1 MIKKI
6 TYCLILFLLPSLT
19 LLAQTATITGSV
31 KTVDGKPADLVS
43 VAIKGTN
50 KVALTDENGNY
61 QIKRVTPGSHTLI
74 ASFVGLE
81 KKEQTVV
88 TRSGET
94 LIVNFILKENSTQL
108 QEVVVSTKKSNKVN
122 AIVAKMPLKNLE
134 NPQVYNAVS
143 SEIIRQQGITVYDD
157 ALRNVPG
164 ITKTWGSTGRAS
176 DGGTYFAIRGF
187 EAQPV
192 LMNGLP
198 GLTSGDLDLA
208 DVEEIQVIK
217 GPSGTL
223 FGGAFLSY
231 GGMINTI
238 TKKPY
243 FKTGGEITYNVGSF
257 GLNRVTADVNT
268 PLSKT
273 EKVAL
278 RVNTSYTNQN
288 SFQNAGF
295 QKSFFIAP
303 ALTYEVNDKLSFHFL
318 TEILQE
324 ERAIAPIF
332 FQSDRYSPLPFKNVK
347 DLNLNY
353 NESFTSNDL
362 TMKNPRFNLQAQ
374 MLYKIS
380 SQWTSQTVLSRTT
393 VKSDGYYTYIYDDAV
408 ATDQYFGQ
416 TFNKANYTTSTTDVQ
431 QNFNGDF
438 KIGNVRNRLLI
449 GLDYFSRNVINN
461 GSGYAVVRHVTPQ
474 SGEVAYPVPGTHDT
488 IPPVYLSQ
496 PLVDNILATKTG
508 NRTNVTNSAYSAY
521 VSDVINFTPAL
532 AAMASLRVDHYV
544 SKGLKGDP
552 TSNYNQT
559 FFSPKFGLVYQPVLD
574 KVSLFANYMN
584 AFINVDPRSIADADG
599 NNPGTQSFKP
609 EHANQWEVGVKTNLL
624 SDKLNITASY
634 YDIRVSDRVYTDPAN
649 INGYLQGGTVGS
661 KGFEIDMN
669 ANPAPGLNLI
679 AGYSHNSIKILKGN
693 SDDFYN
699 EPGRT
704 PGGQG
709 APDLANFWATYKFM
723 KGNLKNFGFG
733 VGGNYASQQKAIDN
747 SVTGVFYLPS
757 YVLINSSLFYN
768 ADSYRITF
776 NLNNITN
783 KQYYTSYWSINPQ
796 AQRSFALSFAYKF

>member
-6 TYCLILFLLPSLT
+6 TYCLLLFLLPSFT

-31 KTVDGKPADLVS
+31 KTADGKPADLVS
-43 VAIKGTN
+43 ITIKGTN
-50 KVALTDENGNY
+50 KATLTDENGHY
-61 QIKRVTPGSHTLI
+61 QIKRVTPGSHRLV
-74 ASFVGLE
+74 ASFIGLE
-81 KKEQTVV
+81 KREQTIE

-94 LIVNFILKENSTQL
+94 LVVNFILKENSTQL
-108 QEVVVSTKKSNKVN
+108 QEVVISTKKSNKVN
-122 AIVAKMPLKNLE
+122 SIVAKMPLKNLE
-134 NPQVYNAVS
+134 NPQVYNTVS
-143 SEIIRQQGITVYDD
+143 SEIIKQQGITSYDD

-164 ITKTWGSTGRAS
+164 IAKTWGSTGRGG
-176 DGGTYFAIRGF
+176 DGGAYFAIRGF
-187 EAQPV
+187 QGQATLV
-192 LMNGLP
+192 NGLS

-208 DVEEIQVIK
+208 NVEEIQVIK

-243 FKTGGEITYNVGSF
+243 FTTGGEITYNVGSF

-278 RVNTSYTNQN
+278 RVNAAYTDQN

-295 QKSFFIAP
+295 QKSFFVAP
-303 ALTYEVNDKLSFHFL
+303 SLIYEVNDKLSFHFL
-318 TEILQE
+318 TEIMQE
-324 ERAIAPIF
+324 ERAVAPIF
-332 FQSDRYSPLPFKNVK
+332 FPSDRMSPLPFKTVK

-353 NESFTSNDL
+353 NESFISNDL

-380 SQWTSQTVLSRTT
+380 SQWTSQTVFSRTT
-393 VKSDGYYTYIYDDAV
+393 VKSNGYYSYIYEDAV
-408 ATDQYFGQ
+408 PTDQYFGQ
-416 TFNKANYTTSTTDVQ
+416 TLHKDQQTTSTTDVQ

-438 KIGNVRNRLLI
+438 KIGNMRNRLLI
-449 GLDYFSRNVINN
+449 GLDYYSRNAINN
-461 GSGYAVVRHVTPQ
+461 GSGYAMVRRVTPQ
-474 SGEVAYPVPGTHDT
+474 SGEVAYPVPHTTDT

-496 PLVDNILATKTG
+496 ALVDNILATKPG
-508 NRTNVTNSAYSAY
+508 NRNNTTNSAYSAY

-532 AAMASLRVDHYV
+532 AGMASLRVDHYV
-544 SKGLKGDP
+544 SQGLKGDP
-552 TSNYNQT
+552 TANYNQT
-559 FFSPKFGLVYQPVLD
+559 FLSPKFGLVYQPVMD
-574 KVSLFANYMN
+574 KVSIFANYMN
-584 AFINVDPRSIADADG
+584 AFINVDPRSVADSLG

-624 SDKLNITASY
+624 SDKLNITVSY
-634 YDIRVSDRVYTDPAN
+634 YDIRVSDRVYTDPHN

-661 KGFEIDMN
+661 KGLELDMN
-669 ANPAPGLNLI
+669 ANPAPGLNLL
-679 AGYSHNSIKILKGN
+679 AGYSHNSIKVLKGN
-693 SDDFYN
+693 AGDFYN

-709 APDLANFWATYKFM
+709 PPDLANLWATYKFTR
-723 KGNLKNFGFG
+723 GDLKNFGFG
-733 VGGNYASQQKAIDN
+733 VGGNYASEQKSIDS
-747 SVTGVFYLPS
+747 SVTGIFYLPS
-757 YVLINSSLFYN
+757 YLLINSSLFYS
-768 ADSYRITF
+768 ADNYRITL

-783 KQYYTSYWSINPQ
+783 KQYYIGNYSIIPQ
-796 AQRSFALSFAYKF
+796 AQRNFALSFAYKF

>member
-6 TYCLILFLLPSLT
+6 TYCLLLFLLPSLT
-19 LLAQTATITGSV
+19 LLAQTATISGSV
-31 KTVDGKPADLVS
+31 KTADGKPADLVS
-43 VAIKGTN
+43 ITIKGTN
-50 KVALTDENGNY
+50 KATLTDKNGHY
-61 QIKRVTPGSHTLI
+61 QIKRVTPGSHTLV
-74 ASFVGLE
+74 ASFIGLE
-81 KKEQTVV
+81 KREQTIE

-94 LIVNFILKENSTQL
+94 LLVNFVLKENSTQL
-108 QEVVVSTKKSNKVN
+108 QEVVISTKKSNKVN
-122 AIVAKMPLKNLE
+122 SIVAKMPLKNLE
-134 NPQVYNAVS
+134 NPQVYNTVS
-143 SEIIRQQGITVYDD
+143 SEIIKQQGITSYDD

-164 ITKTWGSTGRAS
+164 ITKTWGSTGRGG

-187 EAQPV
+187 QGQTT
-192 LMNGLP
+192 LMNGLS

-223 FGGAFLSY
+223 FGGAYLSY

-243 FKTGGEITYNVGSF
+243 FTPGGEITYNVGSF

-278 RVNTSYTNQN
+278 RVNAAYTDQN

-324 ERAIAPIF
+324 ERAVPPIF
-332 FQSDRYSPLPFKNVK
+332 FPSDRMSPLPFKTVK

-353 NESFTSNDL
+353 NESFISNDL

-380 SQWTSQTVLSRTT
+380 SQWTSQTVVSRTT
-393 VKSDGYYTYIYDDAV
+393 VKSNGYYSYIYEDAV
-408 ATDQYFGQ
+408 PTDQYFGQ
-416 TFNKANYTTSTTDVQ
+416 TLHRDQQTTSTTDVQ

-438 KIGNVRNRLLI
+438 KIGNMRNQLLI
-449 GLDYFSRNVINN
+449 GLDYFSRNAINN
-461 GSGYAVVRHVTPQ
+461 GTGYAVVRHVTPQ

-496 PLVDNILATKTG
+496 GLVDNLLASKPG
-508 NRTNVTNSAYSAY
+508 NRNNVTNSAYSAY

-544 SKGLKGDP
+544 ANSAGGDK

-559 FFSPKFGLVYQPVLD
+559 FLSPKFGLVYQPVMD
-574 KVSLFANYMN
+574 KVSIFANYMN
-584 AFINVDPRSIADADG
+584 AFINVDPRSVADSSG
-599 NNPGTQSFKP
+599 NNPGIQAFKP

-624 SDKLNITASY
+624 SDKLNITVSY
-634 YDIRVSDRVYTDPAN
+634 YDIRVSDRVYTDPNN

-661 KGFEIDMN
+661 KGFELDMN
-669 ANPAPGLNLI
+669 ANPVPGLNLL
-679 AGYSHNSIKILKGN
+679 AGYSHNSIKVLKGN
-693 SDDFYN
+693 AGDFYN

-709 APDLANFWATYKFM
+709 APDLANLWATYKFTR
-723 KGNLKNFGFG
+723 GDLKNFGFG
-733 VGGNYASQQKAIDN
+733 VGGNYASEQKSIDS
-747 SVTGVFYLPS
+747 SVTGIFYLPS
-757 YVLINSSLFYN
+757 YVLINSSLFYT

-783 KQYYTSYWSINPQ
+783 KKYYIGNYSIIPQ
-796 AQRSFALSFAYKF
+796 AQRNFALSFAYKF